1 MNMIKTPVN
10 GMKDIEPREMEIRQ
24 YILSKIREVYARFG
38 FTEIETPNIE
48 HIDNLLSD
56 QGWDNE
62 KLIFKILKRGEKLDK
77 AFEAGNMNELVDSGL
92 RYDLTVPLCRFYS
105 NNKDRLTMPFKA
117 MQIGNV
123 YRADRP
129 QKGRFRQFCQCDID
143 ILGEATNLGEIE
155 TLLATSTL
163 LKEIG
168 FDKYNF
174 SFDINDRRILKAMAK
189 YCGFPEEQYDEV
201 FIALD
206 KLDKIGIDGVKQCLL
221 ELGLVKDGI
230 EKYCKAFE
238 SYQEESSCFGFIN
251 TNFNG
256 AVENEIVNNLE
267 DILKVT
273 SKTIAGK
280 GKVVFDPSLVR
291 GMSYYTGPIFEVEL
305 NSYHLSIGGGGR
317 YDEMIGKYSG
327 NNVCACGFSLGFER
341 LIEIVKENNLAR
353 INNGT
358 STAILIAKD
367 VPYDKVENAMLYAN
381 KLRDNGERV
390 LIAPRNKN
398 AKFQKET
405 LESLGYTK
413 FVEVYADSQNF

>member
-1 MNMIKTPVN
+1 MSFIKTPMK
-10 GMKDIEPREMEIRQ
+10 GMPEQLPQDMQ
-24 YILSKIREVYARFG
+24 IREYVTKIIKESYDKHG
-38 FTEIETPNIE
+38 FSLIETPVVE
-48 HIDNLLSD
+48 HIENLSNK
-56 QGWDNE
+56 QGGENE
-62 KLIFKILKRGEKLDK
+62 KLIFKILKRGEKLED
-77 AFEAGNMNELVDSGL
+77 ANGVDEMVDAGL
-92 RYDLTVPLCRFYS
+92 RYDLTVPLARFYA
-105 NNKDRLTMPFKA
+105 NNANNLPVPFKA
-117 MQIGNV
+117 FQMGNV
-123 YRADRP
+123 FRADRP
-129 QKGRFRQFCQCDID
+129 QKGRYRQFTQCDID
-143 ILGEATNLGEIE
+143 IIGDSSNLAEIE
-155 TLLATSTL
+155 LISVIADVLYKL
-163 LKEIG
+163 GMGDFKIRV
-168 FDKYNF
+168 
-174 SFDINDRRILKAMAK
+174 NDRRILKAMAK

-305 NSYHLSIGGGGR
+305 SSYHLSIGGGGR